1 VNSVFAQMI
10 VDVTP
15 AATKKTALAVGVP
28 DKEFPERPAVS
39 LGTMNAS
46 TWDMAGVYATL
57 DNHGRKVTPHIL
69 QSAEHRARTVKP
81 EAPKQQQVISR
92 ASADTVT
99 SSLTGVVQSG
109 SGRAAS
115 TSAYQAAG
123 KTGTSEENKSAW
135 FAGYTPELTTV
146 VALFG

>member
-1 VNSVFAQMI
+1 

-15 AATKKTALAVGVP
+15 AATKRTALALGVP
-28 DKEFPERPAVS
+28 DKNFPERPAVT

-69 QSAEHRARTVKP
+69 QSAEHRDRTVKP
-81 EAPKQQQVISR
+81 EAPKREQAISR

-99 SSLTGVVQSG
+99 SALTGVVKSG
-109 SGRAAS
+109 SGSAAN
-115 TSAYQAAG
+115 TSAYRAAG
-123 KTGTSEENKSAW
+123 KTGTSEENKSA
-135 FAGYTPELTTV
+135 
-146 VALFG
+146 